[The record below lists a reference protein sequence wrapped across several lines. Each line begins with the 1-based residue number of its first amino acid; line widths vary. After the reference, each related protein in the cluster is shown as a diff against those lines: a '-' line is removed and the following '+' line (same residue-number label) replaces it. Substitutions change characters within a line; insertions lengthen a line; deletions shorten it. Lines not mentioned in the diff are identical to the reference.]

1 MGRALEL
8 ISFQA
13 TAPGA
18 GAAFLA
24 VPGNSLTLRDS
35 RAPIWLVAF
44 WQRRQGGPA
53 FTRLTSPL
61 LHDAVV
67 GMQFTSAAGVSLNYR
82 GKAQRL
88 FAQDLITAFG
98 SGSAT
103 AGDIEQSCF
112 LAAYEDLPG
121 VNANLIEET
130 ELMRRGE
137 EVYSWTNTLAL
148 GTAGGYSGAE
158 AVNAEQDQFKAVMD
172 YAIIG
177 YEVSVAAAAVRWVSS
192 DFGNLGV
199 GGPAGSAGS
208 AGTGSGELTANWFV
222 DLSRI
227 TGMPLIPVFNSANKA
242 LTLVDGLTDE
252 NGVDAV
258 ITTTAVRL
266 SPRMKPRA
274 S

>member
-18 GAAFLA
+18 GGATFAAVA
-24 VPGNSLTLRDS
+24 GNSLTLRDS

-44 WQRRQGGPA
+44 WQRRQAAGG

-67 GMQFTSAAGVSLNYR
+67 GIQCTGPVGVSLHVRNSL
-82 GKAQRL
+82 QRL
-88 FAQDLITAFG
+88 FTQDAITAFG
-98 SGSAT
+98 SGSAVV
-103 AGDIEQSCF
+103 GDIEQSCF

-121 VNANLIEET
+121 VNANLIDEA

-137 EVYSWTNTLAL
+137 EIYSWQNTIAL
-148 GTAGGYSGAE
+148 GTAGGYSGGE
-158 AVNAEQDQFKAVMD
+158 AVNAEQDQFKANME

-177 YEVSVAAAAVRWVSS
+177 YQVSVAAAAVRWVGS

-199 GGPAGSAGS
+199 GGPSGIGSEG
-208 AGTGSGELTANWFV
+208 LLNHDWFLK
-222 DLSRI
+222 LSRMA
-227 TGMPLIPVFNSANKA
+227 GMPLIPVFNSSNKA
-242 LTLVDGLTDE
+242 LTIVDGLQDE
-252 NGVDAV
+252 NGVDSV
-258 ITTTAVRL
+258 VTTTAVRL
-266 SPRMKPRA
+266 APRK
-274 S
+274 

>member
-8 ISFQA
+8 ISVQA

-18 GAAFLA
+18 GAPFAA
-24 VPGNSLTLRDS
+24 VTGNSLTLRDS

-44 WQRRQGGPA
+44 WQKRQTAG

-67 GMQFTSAAGVSLNYR
+67 GIQCTGPIGIAMNTRDSF
-82 GKAQRL
+82 QRL
-88 FAQDLITAFG
+88 FTQDTITAFG

-103 AGDIEQSCF
+103 AGDIEQASF

-121 VNANLIEET
+121 VNANLIDEA

-137 EVYSWTNTLAL
+137 ELYSWANTLAL
-148 GTAGGYSGAE
+148 GTAGGYSGSE
-158 AVNAEQDQFKAVMD
+158 AVNAEQDQFKANQE

-177 YEVSVAAAAVRWVSS
+177 YQIGVAAAAVRWVSS

-199 GGPAGSAGS
+199 GGPASAS
-208 AGTGSGELTANWFV
+208 NEALVNHNWFI
-222 DLSRI
+222 DLSRAA
-227 TGMPLIPVFNSANKA
+227 GMPLIPVFNSSNKA
-242 LTLVDGLTDE
+242 LTFVDGMTDE

-258 ITTTAVRL
+258 MTTTAVRL
-266 SPRMKPRA
+266 APRK
-274 S
+274 

>member
-1 MGRALEL
+1 MGKALEL

-18 GAAFLA
+18 GAAFAA
-24 VPGNSLTLRDS
+24 VAGNSLTLRDS

-44 WQRRQGGPA
+44 WQRRQASPS

-67 GMQFTSAAGVSLNYR
+67 GIQCAGPAGVTLLIRNSI
-82 GKAQRL
+82 QRL
-88 FAQDLITAFG
+88 FTQDAITAFG

-121 VNANLIEET
+121 VNGNFIDQAELI
-130 ELMRRGE
+130 RRGE
-137 EVYSWTNTLAL
+137 EIYSWTNTLAL
-148 GTAGGYSGAE
+148 GTTGGYSGAE
-158 AVNAEQDQFKAVMD
+158 AVNAEQDQFKANQE

-177 YEVSVAAAAVRWVSS
+177 YEVSIPAAAVRWVSS

-199 GGPAGSAGS
+199 GGPVGAASEGII
-208 AGTGSGELTANWFV
+208 THDWFV
-222 DLSRI
+222 ALSDRA
-227 TGMPLIPVFNSANKA
+227 GMPLIPVFNSSNKA

-252 NGVDAV
+252 NGTDAV

-266 SPRMKPRA
+266 APRK
-274 S
+274 

>member
-18 GAAFLA
+18 GAPFTA
-24 VPGNSLTLRDS
+24 VAGNSLTLRDS

-44 WQRRQGGPA
+44 WQRRQVAG
-53 FTRLTSPL
+53 FSRLTSPL
-61 LHDAVV
+61 LHDAIV
-67 GMQFTSAAGVSLNYR
+67 GIQCTGPAGVALHLRNSI
-82 GKAQRL
+82 QRL
-88 FAQDLITAFG
+88 FTQDQITAFG

-103 AGDIEQSCF
+103 AGDIEQSSI
-112 LAAYEDLPG
+112 LVAYEDLPG
-121 VNANLIEET
+121 VNANLIDES

-137 EVYSWTNTLAL
+137 EIYSWQNTLAL
-148 GTAGGYSGAE
+148 GTTGGYSGAE
-158 AVNAEQDQFKAVMD
+158 AINVEQDQFKANME
-172 YAIIG
+172 YAILG
-177 YEVSVAAAAVRWVSS
+177 YQASVQAAAVRWVGS

-199 GGPAGSAGS
+199 GGPAGIG
-208 AGTGSGELTANWFV
+208 GGIGDMGVLNHDWFIS
-222 DLSRI
+222 LSRN
-227 TGMPLIPVFNSANKA
+227 TGMPLIPVFNSSNKA

-266 SPRMKPRA
+266 APRK
-274 S
+274 

>member
-1 MGRALEL
+1 MGKALEL

-18 GAAFLA
+18 GAAMAA
-24 VPGNSLTLRDS
+24 VAGNSLTLRDS

-44 WQRRQGGPA
+44 WQRRQVSG

-67 GMQFTSAAGVSLNYR
+67 GIQCTGPIGVSLSLRNSL
-82 GKAQRL
+82 QRL
-88 FAQDLITAFG
+88 FTQDAVTAFG

-121 VNANLIEET
+121 VNANLIDES
-130 ELMRRGE
+130 ELIRRGE
-137 EVYSWTNTLAL
+137 EIYSWANTLAL
-148 GTAGGYSGAE
+148 GTAGGYSGSE
-158 AVNAEQDQFKAVMD
+158 AVNTEQDQFKANQE
-172 YAIIG
+172 YAIMG

-199 GGPAGSAGS
+199 GGP
-208 AGTGSGELTANWFV
+208 SGAASEGVITHNWFV
-222 DLSRI
+222 DLSNRS
-227 TGMPLIPVFNSANKA
+227 GMPLIPVFNSSNKA

-266 SPRMKPRA
+266 APRA
-274 S
+274 K